1 MRSYQV
7 DGNCL
12 ILLDDEDYD
21 NMKITNRL
29 HIKKIRVEIDRIYVP
44 HKKIVIGE
52 EHLARRE
59 KIRRHKMFVAAA
71 ILIQRQFRRFAA
83 KKSYKMMQ
91 EIERIKRAE
100 EELQERILKSGTWWT
115 EYKSL
120 HSKKSNSLTTIISSS
135 GSKLPPVK
143 DFGRRRDYLSSKG
156 WGRRGDDLKGTWTPT
171 EAAVV
176 DKSFMGDVHPTLI
189 YTEKLR
195 INGYDKR
202 RMKQILD
209 EDF

>member
-1 MRSYQV
+1 M
-7 DGNCL
+7 
-12 ILLDDEDYD
+12 LLDDEDYD
-21 NMKITNRL
+21 NMSITNRL
-29 HIKKIRVEIDRIYVP
+29 HIKKIRVEIDRIYTP
-44 HKKIVIGE
+44 HKKIVMGE

-59 KIRRHKMFVAAA
+59 KIRRHKMFLAAA

-83 KKSYKMMQ
+83 KKQYSMLQ
-91 EIERIKRAE
+91 EIERIKQAE
-100 EELQERILKSGTWWT
+100 IDLEERIRKSGFWWT

-120 HSKKSNSLTTIISSS
+120 HSKKSNALTTIISSS
-135 GSKLPPVK
+135 GLKLPPIK
-143 DFGRRRDYLSSKG
+143 DFGRRRDFLSASG
-156 WGRRGDDLKGTWTPT
+156 WGRRGDDLKGTWVPT
-171 EAAVV
+171 QAAVI

-209 EDF
+209 DDF